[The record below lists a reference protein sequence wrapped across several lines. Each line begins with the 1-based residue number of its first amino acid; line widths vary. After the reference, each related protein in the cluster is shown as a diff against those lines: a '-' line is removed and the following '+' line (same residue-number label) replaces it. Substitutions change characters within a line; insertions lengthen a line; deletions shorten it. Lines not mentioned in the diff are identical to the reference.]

1 MSNLQKEFVPYE
13 IALKFKE
20 LGFDEECIGYFDIQS
35 KELWLND
42 LGGNAVNLS
51 EILLRAPLYQ
61 QVIDFFR
68 EEYRIII
75 HISIGKQAENSL
87 NLSYIYMLYDEDG
100 LELIDLPDWSKS
112 YNDAREEAILKALIL
127 INGEC

>member
-87 NLSYIYMLYDEDG
+87 NLSYTYMLYDEDG